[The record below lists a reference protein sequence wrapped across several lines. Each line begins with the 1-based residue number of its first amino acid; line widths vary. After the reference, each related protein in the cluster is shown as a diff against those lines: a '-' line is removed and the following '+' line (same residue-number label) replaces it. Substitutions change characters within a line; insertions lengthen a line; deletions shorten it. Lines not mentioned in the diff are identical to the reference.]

1 MRREVWRP
9 SFRQAQRAKTYPR
22 VQGSLDPCL
31 DGGEVAGDLP
41 TCAEKFGPPFPKS
54 GADAGAYPR
63 VQRSLGVRGRHQ
75 LGHGDL
81 PTCAE
86 EFVNTKSS

>member
-1 MRREVWRP
+1 MINANGGLTHVRGGVWRP
-9 SFRQAQRAKTYPR
+9 SCRQAQRAKTYPR

-63 VQRSLGVRGRHQ
+63 LLLSL
-75 LGHGDL
+75 
-81 PTCAE
+81 
-86 EFVNTKSS
+86 